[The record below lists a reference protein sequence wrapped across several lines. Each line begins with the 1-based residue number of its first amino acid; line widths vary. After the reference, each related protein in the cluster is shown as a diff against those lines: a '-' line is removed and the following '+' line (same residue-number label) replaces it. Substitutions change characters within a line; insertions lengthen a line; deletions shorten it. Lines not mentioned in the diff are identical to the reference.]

1 MLFQTNSITNTIIDT
16 DDILYA
22 YLLESNRKTMFV
34 KCVKNQNG
42 ENIHYELF
50 LTYKTEQEGEQDLLE
65 ISNK

>member
-1 MLFQTNSITNTIIDT
+1 MLFQTKSINNTILNIN
-16 DDILYA
+16 DILFAHLIDGY
-22 YLLESNRKTMFV
+22 RKCMFV

-65 ISNK
+65 MSKK